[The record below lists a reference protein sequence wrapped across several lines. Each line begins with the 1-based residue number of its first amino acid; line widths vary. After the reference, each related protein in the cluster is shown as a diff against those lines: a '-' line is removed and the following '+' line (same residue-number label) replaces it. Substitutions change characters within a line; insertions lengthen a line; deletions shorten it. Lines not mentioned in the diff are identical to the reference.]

1 MAQLKHQ
8 IQSTQTVSFDLKQCI
23 DSRIF
28 HKLNDY
34 QSYIRKLLYR
44 HLFLDIE
51 FSDPMVNT
59 FISQD
64 QQQTHA
70 EGFFNSFTFCE
81 DFISDIEESNLVLEV
96 QPHLERQVYEKD
108 HWDEV
113 SNTRS
118 QNGPIEKINY
128 QQSNII

>member
-1 MAQLKHQ
+1 
-8 IQSTQTVSFDLKQCI
+8 
-23 DSRIF
+23 
-28 HKLNDY
+28 
-34 QSYIRKLLYR
+34 
-44 HLFLDIE
+44 
-51 FSDPMVNT
+51 MVNT

-64 QQQTHA
+64 RQQTHA
-70 EGFFNSFTFCE
+70 EGFFNSFTLCK

-118 QNGPIEKINY
+118 QSGPIENSRLIA
-128 QQSNII
+128 SNQI

>member
-1 MAQLKHQ
+1 
-8 IQSTQTVSFDLKQCI
+8 
-23 DSRIF
+23 
-28 HKLNDY
+28 
-34 QSYIRKLLYR
+34 
-44 HLFLDIE
+44 
-51 FSDPMVNT
+51 MVNT

-64 QQQTHA
+64 RQQTHA

-118 QNGPIEKINY
+118 PRLEKVGNKSY
-128 QQSNII
+128 